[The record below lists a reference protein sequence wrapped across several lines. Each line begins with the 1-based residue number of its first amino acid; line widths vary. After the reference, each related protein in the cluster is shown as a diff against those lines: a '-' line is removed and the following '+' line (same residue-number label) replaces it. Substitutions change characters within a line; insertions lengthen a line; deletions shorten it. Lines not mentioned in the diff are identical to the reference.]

1 MLTLLLESKAYSIMK
16 QPVKLF
22 FITISLAILQSCAML
37 GGLPEGEEFNYQVG
51 EIVYYKADNMP
62 MLIEKQVY
70 KKNLKKYDV
79 VFKNKDGHLLYNT
92 VLEEELLAAPPTKR
106 ARI

>member
-1 MLTLLLESKAYSIMK
+1 MK
-16 QPVKLF
+16 QLVKLF
-22 FITISLAILQSCAML
+22 FFAISLAILQSCAML
-37 GGLPEGEEFNYQVG
+37 SGLPEGEEFNYQVG

>member
-1 MLTLLLESKAYSIMK
+1 MENLGKTLL
-16 QPVKLF
+16 
-22 FITISLAILQSCAML
+22 ITISIVALQACSML
-37 GGLPEGEEFNYQVG
+37 GGLPEGEEFNYEVG
-51 EIVYYKADNMP
+51 EIVYFKADHMP

-70 KKNLKKYDV
+70 KKKQKKYDV

-92 VLEEELLAAPPTKR
+92 VPEEELLATPPSNR